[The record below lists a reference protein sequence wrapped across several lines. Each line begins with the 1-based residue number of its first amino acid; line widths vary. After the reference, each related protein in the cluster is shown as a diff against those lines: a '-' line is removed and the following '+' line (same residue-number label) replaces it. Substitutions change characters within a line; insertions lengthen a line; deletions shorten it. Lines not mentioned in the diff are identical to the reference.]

1 MGAFLFYLL
10 KSGCCLVVFY
20 IFFKLLMSRS
30 TFFRFNRIT
39 LLVGLLGCTLLP
51 LIELT
56 TTEETFLHSPL
67 YAIHEI
73 LQSTE
78 SVILNP
84 EQMEDPILISE
95 KNPEINSLNWIPVT
109 LAFIYGV
116 GALVTLIWLSLS
128 TCRLIQLIRTSEKKQ
143 FGNYV
148 LVIPQQPTA
157 SFSWGKYIVISA
169 ADYSQ
174 QSEEILLHETMHL
187 RNHHTLDLLFMQI
200 FLLVYWFNPVVWL
213 LKRELQEVHEFEADN
228 GVINTGI
235 DATKYQLLLVKKAV
249 GSRVESIANSFNHSK
264 LKNRITMMLKEKSN
278 RWARLKILLF
288 LPLAVLIAQAF
299 ARPEVASSMEKLAS
313 FDKVNQIPDKPEK
326 WTEDFFQ
333 QTWKEYFGDRVEN
346 VKLEKERVLNL
357 YINRKNILLI
367 VNNLLADNVTWDQ
380 LADKLAAQLKG
391 MHTRFSPVYIV
402 MMRDK
407 ETSDKKWQD
416 LLNIVGEVCDRFT
429 TEVRQQLP
437 ESDRDKMDKKFP
449 VLVNIAK
456 PHITDSYLDPSLVQ
470 APPPPPA
477 YPINLI
483 YKTAEGKAV
492 HLRAV
497 NIEQLGEKLEKE
509 GWPISQGDIELQI
522 KGRLSKDKI
531 VSFLK
536 DKGIQP
542 TLISQETGA
551 LPQLTMVFTYNS
563 GLQARRDVWKYE
575 NAVSFIDQIR
585 TDKVKN
591 VELEIFEKVRP
602 ETIAKV
608 RAYLQSK
615 GITNI
620 SEKKILFK

>member
-56 TTEETFLHSPL
+56 TTEETFLHTPL

-456 PHITDSYLDPSLVQ
+456 PHITEPYLDPSLVQ

-509 GWPISQGDIELQI
+509 GRPISQGDIELQI